1 MEYGKRKQ
9 QIAPQGCACP
19 SHAHRVFISVGDST
33 VLRKVLIGDTLRC
46 GLKPPVTRGTA
57 MFKLPVHRLF
67 HAVCFGASMLLSPLA
82 AHAGDTAADLP
93 AGSYKIDKYHST
105 LIFRANH
112 LGFSF
117 YSASFADFD
126 AALEL
131 DPADPAKAS
140 LSVDI
145 NAASL
150 HLTATPPDGFR
161 DMLLGPDWLN
171 VSDHPKITYRS
182 TGIELTGATTA
193 VVTGDLT
200 FRGVTRPVELNVR
213 FNGGYPG
220 LAVYDPQARIGFSA
234 TGTLKRSDFGM
245 SYGLPPEGS
254 NLGVSDEVEF
264 VIETEFSGPPLKE
277 TEGQ

>member
-1 MEYGKRKQ
+1 M
-9 QIAPQGCACP
+9 P
-19 SHAHRVFISVGDST
+19 
-33 VLRKVLIGDTLRC
+33 
-46 GLKPPVTRGTA
+46 
-57 MFKLPVHRLF
+57 
-67 HAVCFGASMLLSPLA
+67 LSPGLRFLSVLCGVA
-82 AHAGDTAADLP
+82 AVLLPSRAANAGDAATALP
-93 AGSYKIDKYHST
+93 AGGYKIDKFHST
-105 LIFRANH
+105 LVFRANH
-112 LGFSF
+112 LGFSY

-131 DPADPAKAS
+131 DPADPANAS

-145 NAASL
+145 NVASL

-171 VSDHPKITYRS
+171 AGDHPKITYRS
-182 TGIELTGATTA
+182 TSIELTGAETA
-193 VVTGDLT
+193 VVTGDLS
-200 FRGVTRPVELNVR
+200 FRGETRPVELDVR

-234 TGTLKRSDFGM
+234 TGTLRRSDFGM

-254 NLGVSDEVEF
+254 NLGVGDDVEF

-277 TEGQ
+277 AEAQ

>member
-1 MEYGKRKQ
+1 
-9 QIAPQGCACP
+9 
-19 SHAHRVFISVGDST
+19 
-33 VLRKVLIGDTLRC
+33 
-46 GLKPPVTRGTA
+46 
-57 MFKLPVHRLF
+57 
-67 HAVCFGASMLLSPLA
+67 MLLSPLA

-126 AALEL
+126 ATLEL
-131 DPADPAKAS
+131 DPVDPAKAS

-234 TGTLKRSDFGM
+234 TGTLKRSDFSM

-254 NLGVSDEVEF
+254 NLGVGDEVEF